1 MQIMAIDDT
10 FGPDESVGERR
21 DEAGREIR
29 LPDVTCG
36 EMRVSLRASDSTDG
50 TPAPNDCEQELR
62 VSRYDPAAARCGR
75 WGDERWR

>member
-1 MQIMAIDDT
+1 MRSMAIDDT

-21 DEAGREIR
+21 DETGRGVR
-29 LPDVTCG
+29 LPDDTCD
-36 EMRVSLRASDSTDG
+36 EMRVNLRASDSTDE
-50 TPAPNDCEQELR
+50 TPAPNDGERGLR